1 MNDSS
6 VQLLNYLLSFP
17 SETEWLEFKH
27 NNDDPERIAKY
38 ISGLSNSA
46 ALHIQPF
53 AYVVWGVEDGLRQI
67 VGTSFQPR
75 TARVGNQ
82 ALELWLQVSLTPR
95 LDFRFLEFDVVGLSV
110 VILEIP
116 AARGSP
122 TRFNKDKEEY
132 IRVGENLTQLSAYPE
147 KERRL
152 WELFKVADFE
162 TDIALS
168 DLTAD
173 AVLGLLD
180 YFEFFKRM
188 QLPLPTERDLILH
201 RLTEEGFLIER
212 NGFFS
217 ITNCAAILF
226 ARDLSIF
233 KRLERKALRVI
244 VYRGRSKV
252 ETIRERQIQL
262 RGYALDIDDAVRF
275 IQEHLPSNEQIGQVL
290 REEVGLYP
298 ELALRELLVNALIHQ
313 DFGVVGAGVVIEVF
327 EDRIEFV
334 NPGAPLIEPNRFLD
348 QPPRSRNETLAR
360 LMRRMYF
367 CEERGSGID
376 KVIFQA
382 ELFQLPPPDFRVSGD
397 NTVTVL
403 FAPRSLSGMSR
414 DEKIRACYQHAS
426 LLWVSGQKMTNA
438 TVRARFKIEERNYP
452 LASKII
458 KETLENGLV
467 KLSNPEGKSK
477 KEMSYLPFW
486 A

>member
-1 MNDSS
+1 MKSQFE
-6 VQLLNYLLSFP
+6 QLLMHLLSFP

-46 ALHIQPF
+46 ALQNQPF
-53 AYVVWGVEDGLRQI
+53 GYVVWGIEDGSRRV
-67 VGTSFQPR
+67 VGTSFRPR
-75 TARVGNQ
+75 LARVGNQ
-82 ALELWLQVSLTPR
+82 ALELWLQIGLTPR
-95 LDFRFLEFDVVGLSV
+95 LDFRFLEFEVVGLSV

-116 AARGSP
+116 AARGLP
-122 TRFNKDKEEY
+122 TRFNKDEFVR
-132 IRVGENLTQLSAYPE
+132 IGENLTQLSGYPE

-152 WELFKVADFE
+152 WELFRVVHFE
-162 TDIALS
+162 TDVALS
-168 DLTAD
+168 DLTSD

-188 QLPLPTERDLILH
+188 QLPLPSERELILN
-201 RLTEEGFLIER
+201 RLVEEGFLLR
-212 NGFFS
+212 QANFFS

-226 ARDLSIF
+226 ARDLSLF

-244 VYRGRSKV
+244 IYRGRSKV
-252 ETIRERQIQL
+252 HTIRERQIQT
-262 RGYALDIDDAVRF
+262 RGYALDIDDAIRF
-275 IQEHLPSNEQIGQVL
+275 ISEHLPSNEQIGQVL

-298 ELALRELLVNALIHQ
+298 EAAVRELLVNSLIHQ

-382 ELFQLPPPDFRVSGD
+382 EFFQLPPPDFRVFGD
-397 NTVTVL
+397 NTVAVL
-403 FAPRSLSGMSR
+403 FAPRSLSDMSR
-414 DEKIRACYQHAS
+414 DEKMRACYQHAC
-426 LLWVSGQKMTNA
+426 LLWVSGQRMTNA
-438 TVRARFKIEERNYP
+438 TVRQRFKIEERNYP

-458 KETLENGLV
+458 KETLEHGLV
-467 KLSNPEGKSK
+467 KLSNPDGKSK

>member
-1 MNDSS
+1 MKSQFE
-6 VQLLNYLLSFP
+6 QLLIHLLSFP

-46 ALHIQPF
+46 ALQSQPF
-53 AYVVWGVEDGLRQI
+53 GYVVWGIEDGSHRV

-82 ALELWLQVSLTPR
+82 ALELWLQIGLTPR
-95 LDFRFLEFDVVGLSV
+95 LDFRFFEFEIASLAV

-116 AARGSP
+116 AARGLP
-122 TRFNKDKEEY
+122 TRFNKDEFVR
-132 IRVGENLTQLSAYPE
+132 IGENLTQLSGYPE

-152 WELFKVADFE
+152 WDLFRVIHFESDVALF
-162 TDIALS
+162 

-180 YFEFFKRM
+180 YFEFFKRL
-188 QLPLPTERDLILH
+188 QLPLPTERELILN
-201 RLTEEGFLIER
+201 RLIDEGFLLRQGEV
-212 NGFFS
+212 FA

-226 ARDLSIF
+226 ARDLKLF

-244 VYRGRSKV
+244 VYQGRNKV
-252 ETIRERQIQL
+252 KTIRERQIQS

-275 IQEHLPSNEQIGQVL
+275 IEEHLPSNEQIGRVF
-290 REEVGLYP
+290 RETVSVYP

-313 DFGVVGAGVVIEVF
+313 DFSISGAGVAAEVF

-334 NPGAPLIEPNRFLD
+334 NPGIPLIDTNRFLD
-348 QPPRSRNETLAR
+348 QPPRSRNEQLAK
-360 LMRRMYF
+360 LMRRMEF
-367 CEERGSGID
+367 CEERGTGID
-376 KVIFQA
+376 KVVFQA
-382 ELFQLPPPDFRVSGD
+382 EFFQLPPPDFRVSGD
-397 NTVTVL
+397 NTIAVL
-403 FAPRSLSGMSR
+403 FAPRSLSEMSR

-426 LLWVSGQKMTNA
+426 LLWVSGKRMTNA
-438 TVRARFKIEERNYP
+438 TVRQRFKIEERNYP
-452 LASKII
+452 SASKII
-458 KETLENGLV
+458 KETLASGLV
-467 KLSNPEGKSK
+467 KISNPEGKSK

-486 A
+486 G

>member
-1 MNDSS
+1 MSS
-6 VQLLNYLLSFP
+6 QFQQLLMHLLSFG

-46 ALHIQPF
+46 ALQNQPF
-53 AYVVWGVEDGLRQI
+53 GYVIWGVEDGSRRV

-75 TARVGNQ
+75 LARVGHQ
-82 ALELWLQVSLTPR
+82 ALELWLQLGLTPR
-95 LDFRFLEFDVVGLSV
+95 LDFRFLEFEMAGLAV

-116 AARGSP
+116 AARGLP
-122 TRFNKDKEEY
+122 TRFYKDEFVR
-132 IRVGENLTQLSAYPE
+132 IGENLTQLNGYPE

-152 WELFKVADFE
+152 WELFRVVHFE
-162 TDIALS
+162 TDVALS

-188 QLPLPTERDLILH
+188 RLPLPSERELILN
-201 RLTEEGFLIER
+201 RLVEEGFLIR
-212 NGFFS
+212 QADSFS
-217 ITNCAAILF
+217 ITNCGAILF
-226 ARDLSIF
+226 ARDLSLF

-244 VYRGRSKV
+244 IYRGRSKV
-252 ETIRERQIQL
+252 HTIRERQFQP

-275 IQEHLPSNEQIGQVL
+275 IEEHLPSNEQIGQVL

-298 ELALRELLVNALIHQ
+298 EVAVRELLVNSLIHQ
-313 DFGVVGAGVVIEVF
+313 DFSVTGAGVVIEVF

-334 NPGAPLIEPNRFLD
+334 NPGAPLLEPNRFLD

-382 ELFQLPPPDFRVSGD
+382 EFFQLPPPDFRVYGD
-397 NTVTVL
+397 NTVAVL
-403 FAPRSLSGMSR
+403 FAPRSLSDMSR
-414 DEKIRACYQHAS
+414 EEKMRACYQHAS
-426 LLWVSGQKMTNA
+426 LLWVSGQRMTNA
-438 TVRARFKIEERNYP
+438 TLRQRFKIQERNYP

-458 KETLENGLV
+458 KETLEHGLV
-467 KLSNPEGKSK
+467 KVSNPDGKSK
-477 KEMSYLPFW
+477 KETSYLPFW